1 MRAALLLAAALLAGI
16 ALTGCGRAGPLER
29 PVAEQAG

>member
-1 MRAALLLAAALLAGI
+1 MRPALLLAAVLLTGI

-29 PVAEQAG
+29 PAAEQAS